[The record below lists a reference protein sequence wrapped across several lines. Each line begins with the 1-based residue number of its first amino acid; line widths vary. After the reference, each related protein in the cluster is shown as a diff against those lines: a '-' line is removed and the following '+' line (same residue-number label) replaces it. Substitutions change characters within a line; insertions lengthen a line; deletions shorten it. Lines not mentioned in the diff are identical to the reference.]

1 MVDFLSSVIVLW
13 RFYCPKQADPAREA
27 LLAKREKRAAVAI
40 SLVLVLLGFGIF
52 ISAVQH
58 FVRGEDTNEEENQD
72 PLIIIGALSVS
83 IFGAMAYIKFR
94 YATLLSS
101 PSLYKDGI
109 CSMIGTILSASLLV
123 NSIIIKN
130 QGKAWWLDPAVA
142 LLCGLGALYIGLT
155 SVYHDYVIQGI
166 PVLNPRWWVSSQG
179 ETNSPSPTFD
189 NNTEEDAEVGN
200 NNNSKAS
207 TEMTSTHNKHQQIK
221 QMDSDDNEL
230 I

>member
-72 PLIIIGALSVS
+72 PLIIIGALSIS

-109 CSMIGTILSASLLV
+109 CSLIGTILSASLLV

-189 NNTEEDAEVGN
+189 NTEEDGEVV

-207 TEMTSTHNKHQQIK
+207 TEMISTPNKHQQVK